1 MIYYRYNSVGC
12 LYKVTSKM
20 TWTVVIDHVEL
31 YQEKEKNFVRKGRST
46 IVIEVRQRGSVKNKG
61 ESVY

>member
-1 MIYYRYNSVGC
+1 
-12 LYKVTSKM
+12 M